1 MRNYTEQRGVS
12 VADFVHLHNHSH
24 YSLLDG
30 ACRTKDLVAKT
41 LEYEMNA
48 VALTDHG
55 NMFGAVE
62 FYQACRSKDVK
73 PLVGSEVY
81 VAPKSRLDRGG
92 DRRSG
97 GYSYH
102 LVLLCKNEIGYKNLM
117 KLVSSGFTEGFYY
130 KPRVDHELLRQHSE
144 GLVALSACL
153 KGEVPNTYLREGYD
167 AAEQV
172 VQNYVDIFGD
182 DFYLEVQN
190 HGIPEEDK
198 VREGIYQLG
207 ENTGIKIV
215 GTNDIHYLEEQHWEA
230 HDVLLCLQTGKDY
243 DDPKR
248 MRYDTHAL
256 YYKNYDEMKALFP
269 GHPEVLENT
278 LEVAD
283 KCNLEVNLSSYHLPE
298 FEIPK
303 EDDSGNLSDYLR
315 KLTTAGMEE
324 RYPEIT
330 EEIQARLDHELG
342 VISTMGYDGYFLITQ
357 DFINYARAEDIPVGP
372 GRGSAAGSLVAY
384 CLGITDLDPIKYDL
398 YFERFLNPERV
409 SMPDI
414 DIDFCYERREE
425 VIEYV
430 KQKYGSASVCQI
442 ITFGTMAARAVVR
455 DVGRV
460 LKMSYGEVDKI
471 AKLIPPQ
478 SKNLDDALK
487 TVKELQ
493 ELSEVDDT
501 HRRLIRYARVLE
513 GLARHSSTHAA
524 GVVIAPGDL
533 TDYVPLYKTKD
544 GDITTQ
550 FEMKVLDD
558 VGMLK
563 MDFLGLRTL
572 TVIHHALED
581 IKRKG
586 IDLDIDKIPLDD
598 QTVYELFA
606 RGGTVGI
613 FQFESSGM
621 QEYLKKLKPTN
632 IEDLFAMNALY
643 RPGPMAMIDDFIDR
657 KFGRKEIKYM
667 HPKLESILDNTQGII
682 VYQEQ
687 VMRIA
692 SDLAGYTLGGADM
705 LRRAMGKKKISE
717 MEKQRSLFVQGCKT
731 NDISEQKA
739 LEIFSYMEEFA
750 NYGFNKSHS
759 ACYSVVAY
767 QTAYLKVH
775 HPAEF
780 MAAAISSEMGNSDR
794 VTILLEECRKMEIK
808 VLPPDVNESN
818 WDFVVLEGE
827 IRFGLGAVKNVGKG
841 AVESIVKDRNENG
854 PYKTIFELTRRVMQY
869 SVNKKVF
876 ESLAEAGGLD
886 SLEGTRPQL
895 YASVEAA
902 VEFGQKTKKANGATN
917 QSALFD
923 FEKDKEL
930 EIPEPGLA
938 HADDWKGSE
947 ILHREKNILG
957 FFLSGHPLDDFRD
970 EVTAFSSVS
979 VDRTV
984 DLKDQAGVR
993 MCGIISELKTHMDR
1007 KNRPMAFFRLDDFT
1021 GGIEGLAFADPFDSF
1036 RALLQVDSMVVISGK
1051 INIREGSDPKLIVNE
1066 VLSLEDARKK
1076 FTRNLV
1082 VSFQTDKVESILIDE
1097 VKELLSNNS
1106 GEVPVYFSI
1115 KTPGNGVYMLKSRS
1129 IKIKASMELVEE
1141 LRDKVGRQNVWVG
1154 G

>member
-1 MRNYTEQRGVS
+1 M
-12 VADFVHLHNHSH
+12 ADFVHLHNHSH

-30 ACRTKDLVAKT
+30 ACRTKDLVRKT
-41 LEYEMNA
+41 LENDLSA

-62 FYQACRSKDVK
+62 FYKACREKGVK

-81 VAPKSRLDRGG
+81 IAPKSRFDKGG

-102 LVLLCKNEIGYKNLM
+102 LVLLSRNETGYKNLM
-117 KLVSSGFTEGFYY
+117 KLVSAGYTEGFYY
-130 KPRVDHELLRQHSE
+130 KPRIDHDILKEHSE
-144 GLVALSACL
+144 GLIALSACL
-153 KGEVPNTYLREGYD
+153 KGEVANTYLREGYE
-167 AAEQV
+167 AAERV
-172 VQNYVDIFGD
+172 VQTYVDIFGD

-207 ENTGIKIV
+207 EHTGVKIV
-215 GTNDIHYLEEQHWEA
+215 GTNDIHYLEEEHWEA

-248 MRYDTHAL
+248 MRYNTHAL
-256 YYKNYDEMKALFP
+256 YYKSYEEMKSLFP
-269 GHPEVLENT
+269 GHQEVLDNT
-278 LEVAD
+278 MEVAE
-283 KCNLEVNLSSYHLPE
+283 KCNLEINLTSYHLPE

-303 EDDSGNLSDYLR
+303 EDDSTDLSAYLR
-315 KLTTAGMEE
+315 KLTTTGLEQ

-330 EEIQARLDHELG
+330 DEIQARLDHELG
-342 VISTMGYDGYFLITQ
+342 VISSMGYDGYFLITQ
-357 DFINYARAEDIPVGP
+357 DFINYAKSQNIPVGP

-425 VIEYV
+425 VIDYV
-430 KQKYGSASVCQI
+430 KRKYGYNSVCQI

-460 LKMSYGEVDKI
+460 LKMSYGDVDKI

-478 SKNLDDALK
+478 AKNLDDALA
-487 TVKELQ
+487 TVKELK
-493 ELSEVDDT
+493 ELSEMDET
-501 HRRLIRYARVLE
+501 HRRLMRYARVLE

-524 GVVIAPGDL
+524 GVVIAPGEL
-533 TDYVPLYKTKD
+533 TDYIPLYKTKD

-550 FEMKVLDD
+550 YEMKVLDD

-572 TVIHHALED
+572 TVIQHAVEA
-581 IKRKG
+581 IERNG
-586 IDLDIDKIPLDD
+586 ATLDIEKIPLEDPK
-598 QTVYELFA
+598 VYELFA
-606 RGGTVGI
+606 AGRTVGV

-621 QEYLKKLKPTN
+621 QEYLKKLKPN
-632 IEDLFAMNALY
+632 RIEDLVAMNALY

-657 KFGRKEIKYM
+657 KHGRKKIEYM
-667 HPKLESILDNTQGII
+667 HPKLEGILHNTQGII

-692 SDLAGYTLGGADM
+692 SDLAGFTLGGADL
-705 LRRAMGKKKISE
+705 LRRAMGKKKKEE
-717 MEKQRSLFVQGCKT
+717 MEKQRSLFVQGCKK

-739 LEIFSYMEEFA
+739 VEIFSYMEEFA

-775 HPAEF
+775 YPAEF
-780 MAAAISSEMGNSDR
+780 MAATISSEMGTSDR

-808 VLPPDVNESN
+808 VLPPDVNESD
-818 WDFVVLEGE
+818 WDFVVLNGQ

-841 AVESIVKDRNENG
+841 AVEAIVKDREENG
-854 PYKTIFELTRRVMQY
+854 PYKTIFELARRMAEF

-876 ESLAEAGGLD
+876 ESLAEAGALD
-886 SLEGTRPQL
+886 SLQGTRAQL
-895 YASVEAA
+895 FAAVEAA
-902 VEFGQKTKKANGATN
+902 VDFAQKTKKSNGNAN
-917 QSALFD
+917 QSTLFD
-923 FEKDKEL
+923 FENDAEM
-930 EIPEPGLA
+930 EIPEPLLPVV
-938 HADDWKGSE
+938 DDWNSSE
-947 ILHREKNILG
+947 VLSREKNILG
-957 FFLSGHPLDDFRD
+957 FFLSGHPLDRFRD
-970 EVTAFSSVS
+970 EVEAFSTTSVLKAS
-979 VDRTV
+979 E
-984 DLKDQAGVR
+984 LKDQAGVR
-993 MCGIISELKTHMDR
+993 MCGIIGEVKTHMDR
-1007 KNRPMAFFRLDDFT
+1007 KNRAMAFFRLEDFT
-1021 GGIEGLAFADPFDSF
+1021 GGIEGIAFADPYDSF
-1036 RALLQVDSMVVISGK
+1036 RALLQPDSLVVISGK
-1051 INIREGSDPKLIVNE
+1051 INIREGADPKLIVNE
-1066 VLSLEDARKK
+1066 VFSLDEARKK

-1082 VSFQTDKVESILIDE
+1082 LSFEMDRIGEPILDD
-1097 VKELLSNNS
+1097 VKAVLQANK
-1106 GEVPVYFSI
+1106 GDVPLYLNI
-1115 KTPGNGVYMLKSRS
+1115 KTNGNGGYMLRSRS
-1129 IKIKASMELVEE
+1129 IKIQPSLALVEE
-1141 LRDKVGRQNVWVG
+1141 LREKVGRQNVWVG